1 MTDEAQNT
9 VDLRERVAI
18 CNDFAP
24 GERDLILSALNAYAP
39 DPATTV
45 MLDPGNY
52 MGRIEHLWAALS
64 VDDGGEGLC
73 AAPMMPGHLTV
84 PLIAADKRRL
94 ALIRPWAKRIAREA
108 GKSVR
113 IAKFGSRIDVG
124 IFRP

>member
-1 MTDEAQNT
+1 MTEEAQNT
-9 VDLRERVAI
+9 VDLRERVAL

-24 GERDLILSALNAYAP
+24 GERDLILSALNDFAP

-45 MLDPGNY
+45 IDTPQNY

-73 AAPMMPGHLTV
+73 AAPMVQGTLTM

-94 ALIRPWAKRIAREA
+94 EQIRPFARSLARVTERV
-108 GKSVR
+108 VR
-113 IAKFGSRIDVG
+113 IVKFGSREDVE